1 MGATSDAQEA
11 ARLAVRRLAR
21 RRHRHETTRK
31 RLDAEFYAAI
41 KAARDLGVGA
51 TALARD
57 AEVTRDGI
65 YKICQTS
72 ND

>member
-1 MGATSDAQEA
+1 MDTSSDEQEA
-11 ARLAVRRLAR
+11 ARASVRRLAR